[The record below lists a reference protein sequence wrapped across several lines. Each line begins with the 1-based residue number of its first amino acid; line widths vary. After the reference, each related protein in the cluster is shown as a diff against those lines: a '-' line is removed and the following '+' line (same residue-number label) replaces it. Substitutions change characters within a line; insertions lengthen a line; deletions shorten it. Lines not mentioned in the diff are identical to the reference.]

1 MYKDSL
7 IPSEAVRLAALGI
20 LAQGPKSYAD
30 LSAEVRHFAD
40 RIVGPSL
47 DLLGPSLELLRVEG
61 LIAADG
67 AGPASEAAILR
78 ITEDGR
84 RELKQL
90 LRARLRGP
98 LGDVSK
104 LLIALKMRFLHLLE
118 PADRRMELEQLAQ
131 TCDTELKRLHDLR
144 RHHAGEPGA
153 LLQWLDHD
161 IAQIADRAAWFR
173 ALARGV

>member
-1 MYKDSL
+1 MYKDGL

-20 LAQGPKSYAD
+20 LAQGSKSYAE

-67 AGPASEAAILR
+67 AGAASEAAILR
-78 ITEDGR
+78 ITDDGR
-84 RELKQL
+84 RELLQL
-90 LRARLRGP
+90 LQARLRGP
-98 LGDVSK
+98 LGEINK
-104 LLIALKMRFLHLLE
+104 LLIALKLRFLHLLG
-118 PADRRMELEQLAQ
+118 PAERRAQLQLLAEA
-131 TCDTELKRLHDLR
+131 CDTELKRLADLR
-144 RHHAGEPGA
+144 RHHAAEPGA

-161 IAQIADRAAWFR
+161 MAQLSDRAAWFR
-173 ALARGV
+173 ALSRGM